1 MTQTQAT
8 CEDDT
13 MVQSRWLLP
22 GVRLRT
28 AIGLTVLVVAMLVLA
43 IVSTLQPLLTESPL
57 PARIV
62 FLVVAVA
69 GLPFCLAA
77 WRLRRIEIA
86 LEDEGVR
93 IGHIVGSRLTP
104 WGEITRAERREG
116 VFGVRVVL
124 RHGDEQLD
132 DTVLNGI
139 FENRA
144 DEVVAA
150 INARLDGDTVQG

>member
-1 MTQTQAT
+1 MTQAT

-13 MVQSRWLLP
+13 MVHSRWLLP

-28 AIGLTVLVVAMLVLA
+28 AIGLTVLVVAMLSLA
-43 IVSTLQPLLTESPL
+43 IVSTLQPLLTASPL

-77 WRLRRIEIA
+77 WRLRRVEIA

-93 IGHIVGSRLTP
+93 IGHIIGSRLTP
-104 WGEITRAERREG
+104 WGEITLAERREG

-124 RHGDEQLD
+124 RSGDEQLD

-139 FENRA
+139 FEARA

-150 INARLDGDTVQG
+150 INARLPGGPAQG